1 MGRAVNLVYHASG
14 FLRLCRRAVRKLAGL
29 TLIPEMT
36 KAFAAVPLIPDLH
49 KSLNTLEKNKA
60 GLPPFAQRNQ
70 YKGVLD
76 SCPLGPGLSKI
87 IEWSPILSAGLKPEW
102 DGTVLLCYF
111 GVYYPK

>member
-1 MGRAVNLVYHASG
+1 
-14 FLRLCRRAVRKLAGL
+14 
-29 TLIPEMT
+29 MT
-36 KAFAAVPLIPDLH
+36 KAFTTIPLIPDLH

-87 IEWSPILSAGLKPEW
+87 IEWSSILSAGLKPE
-102 DGTVLLCYF
+102 GTVQSCCVIL
-111 GVYYPK
+111 GSITQSKI